1 MPRICPCSS
10 CYAAPT
16 HLSTL
21 CPPLSPFGCYFLQGA
36 LQAPFCLNYRHF
48 LCSHSPGSMPVPLS
62 VSPAGCGFR
71 DSRGHSFISE
81 QGWLG
86 AGIQMLAARKTS
98 AESKVTECLSHC
110 VVSHTALLLTV
121 HRKHFTANARQ
132 QRARA
137 PRVLWSCRQ
146 PSSWSSG

>member
-10 CYAAPT
+10 CYAART

-21 CPPLSPFGCYFLQGA
+21 GPPLSPFGCYFLQGA
-36 LQAPFCLNYRHF
+36 LQDHFCLNYRHF

-62 VSPAGCGFR
+62 VSPAGCGFC
-71 DSRGHSFISE
+71 DSRGYSISE

-86 AGIQMLAARKTS
+86 AGTQMLAARKTS
-98 AESKVTECLSHC
+98 AESKVTKCLSRC
-110 VVSHTALLLTV
+110 VVFHTALLLTV
-121 HRKHFTANARQ
+121 HRQHFTADARQ

-137 PRVLWSCRQ
+137 HRVPWSCRQ
-146 PSSWSSG
+146 PSS